1 MKKLLFIFSILFL
14 ISCSPD
20 KFEIDIKD
28 REAKTTLELVNL
40 AKADTNIYHVVV
52 KDNDIYVLN
61 KDYVVEKKLVNKG
74 EVVGFFSILTL
85 ILLILCLLILI
96 FAV

>member
-20 KFEIDIKD
+20 KVEIDIDKQA
-28 REAKTTLELVNL
+28 EKTTLELVNL

-52 KDNDIYVLN
+52 KNNDIYVLN
-61 KDYVVEKKLVNKG
+61 KDYVLEKKLSNETGIANTFGIVIVIMWG
-74 EVVGFFSILTL
+74 IIL
-85 ILLILCLLILI
+85 ILFKLMN
-96 FAV
+96 